1 MTFEAKRGIIIKLST
16 RERAKRAKNR
26 RKLRDKRTSGVVVQK
41 KRTQKKAEKISQ
53 KVLTK
58 ARKCDILKSTA
69 QEKKFSKKELL
80 RKKLQKSSEKDLT
93 NEEKRGIIEKLI
105 THKNL

>member
-1 MTFEAKRGIIIKLST
+1 MTKRENDAIIIKLST

-26 RKLRDKRTSGVVVQK
+26 RKLRDKRTSGVEVQK
-41 KRTQKKAEKISQ
+41 KRTRKRQKKISQ

-69 QEKKFSKKELL
+69 RE
-80 RKKLQKSSEKDLT
+80 KSSVKKNCSEKSFKKVLKKT
-93 NEEKRGIIEKLI
+93 
-105 THKNL
+105 